1 MTLITIY
8 DRVFTKYYIFVLS
21 NINWML
27 KYNKIS
33 LDKIINIF
41 SESDYKVRFEKGN
54 FVSGHAKVHKKK
66 IIIVNKFL
74 QIDMKI
80 NALLDLLFQLKI
92 DKSLLSTSSSK
103 FYRELIKSE
112 LVEIRTDITKTEEE

>member
-1 MTLITIY
+1 
-8 DRVFTKYYIFVLS
+8 
-21 NINWML
+21 ML
-27 KYNKIS
+27 KYNKTS

-92 DKSLLSTSSSK
+92 DKSLLSASSSK
-103 FYRELIKSE
+103 FYRELIKSG